1 MRFAILPR
9 AIDASADSTN
19 RDALVLRWR
28 LLFAAIII
36 APLVG
41 LLYADFCN
49 KFGAPGILLVPVG
62 LIVGLLA
69 AGEILDMLKGQ
80 GHDVVA
86 WPVYSGITLI
96 LTAASAPL
104 GWQLLGIEYPPDC
117 PLGKLG
123 WPLAAAALSVGLV
136 FIGEMLRY
144 KEPGGVIVNVA
155 LGMFATLYIGLL
167 LTFVAELRYF
177 ESNERGMAALVSL
190 LFITKLS
197 DTGAYFCGKSFGRHK
212 LAPHLSPGKTI
223 EGAIGGIAAACLAAW
238 VFFSFIA
245 PLMLGTEATP
255 GPLWGV
261 LLYGAIIAVAGML
274 GDLSESLLKRDM
286 QRKDSSSWLPGLGGV
301 LDILDSLL
309 AAAPAAYICWAA
321 GIV

>member
-9 AIDASADSTN
+9 AIDASADSTI
-19 RDALVLRWR
+19 RGTLVLRWR

-41 LLYADFCN
+41 LVYADFHYN
-49 KFGAPGILLVPVG
+49 FGAPGILLMPLG
-62 LIVGLLA
+62 LVAGLLA

-86 WPVYSGITLI
+86 WPVYTGITLI
-96 LTAASAPL
+96 LAAACAPL
-104 GWQLLGIEYPPDC
+104 GWQLMGVEYPADC

-136 FIGEMLRY
+136 FVGEMMRY

-167 LTFVAELRYF
+167 LTFVAELRF
-177 ESNERGMAALVSL
+177 FDSNERGMTALVSL

-197 DTGAYFCGKSFGRHK
+197 DSGAYFVGKGIGRHK
-212 LAPHLSPGKTI
+212 LAPRLSPGKTI
-223 EGAIGGIAAACLAAW
+223 EGAIGGIVAACLASW
-238 VFFSFIA
+238 IFFQFIA
-245 PLMLGTEATP
+245 PQILRAGTAP
-255 GPLWGV
+255 SPLWGV

-286 QRKDSSSWLPGLGGV
+286 ERKDSSRWLPGLGGV

-309 AAAPAAYICWAA
+309 AAAPPAYVCWAA